1 MKEIGKRKTRRSRIL
16 MDLSSVSSLALVL
29 NLIVLLV
36 TSKGVSGASFTFVN
50 RCAYT
55 VWPGILANA
64 GSPRLDSTGFELPK
78 DSSRSFQ
85 APTGWS
91 GRFWGRTGCTFD
103 GSGSGACLTGD
114 CGAGQMECNG
124 LGAAP
129 PVTLAEFTLGTGG
142 QDFYDVSLVDGY
154 NLPMIVEG
162 SGGSGLCASTGCTTD
177 LNRQCPSELRVGDGD
192 ACKSACEAFGS
203 PEYCCSGAYSTP
215 ATCKP
220 SVYSE
225 MFKAAC
231 PRSYSYAY
239 DDATSTFTCTGADYT
254 VTFCPSSP
262 SQKSSRDTTP
272 VTEATPVTGSTSQ
285 GSGSE
290 SGVSYSGNGYG
301 YSGSGY
307 SSSGYGYSGTG
318 YSGSGSSSESGS
330 GQTMLTDGSWLAGLA
345 MGDSPRTASPSI
357 PQSVLMALTA
367 VSLLFSFLYL

>member
-1 MKEIGKRKTRRSRIL
+1 MKEMKDIRNREGRSSSKTF
-16 MDLSSVSSLALVL
+16 MDLQS
-29 NLIVLLV
+29 I
-36 TSKGVSGASFTFVN
+36 T
-50 RCAYT
+50 
-55 VWPGILANA
+55 NA

-91 GRFWGRTGCTFD
+91 DRFWVRTGCKFD
-103 GSGSGACLTGD
+103 GSGSGTCVTGD
-114 CGAGQMECNG
+114 CGSGQIECNG

-154 NLPMIVEG
+154 NVPMIVEG
-162 SGGSGLCASTGCTTD
+162 SGGSGLCAATGCTTD

-262 SQKSSRDTTP
+262 SQKSSRDAKP
-272 VTEATPVTGSTSQ
+272 VTEDTPMTGSASQ

-290 SGVSYSGNGYG
+290 SGLTNSGNGYG

-307 SSSGYGYSGTG
+307 SSSGYGYSG
-318 YSGSGSSSESGS
+318 SGSNTEPGS
-330 GQTMLTDGSWLAGLA
+330 GQTI
-345 MGDSPRTASPSI
+345 TASLSI
-357 PQSVLMALTA
+357 LQSILMASTA